1 MAKFRHILAG
11 STGLLILV
19 LGLLSCKKE
28 EISFN
33 QHIRPIL
40 NENCLTCHGGVR
52 QLSDFSLL
60 FPETAYAPA
69 ESGKRPIVPGNHKKS
84 EMYRRLVHADP
95 GERMPQDAPPLSDQE
110 IKLIADWIDQGAQWE
125 DHWAYLPP
133 RLPQVPSLNSSWP
146 KSDMDRFVLQKLQE
160 AGLDPEAQAL
170 PATLARRVS
179 LDLTGLPPSGKIL
192 EQYLK
197 EPTAA
202 LYEALVDSLLA
213 SEHYG
218 ERWASMWLD
227 LARYADSNGY
237 EADNHRNI
245 WRFRDWVIQA
255 FNSDMPF
262 DQFTVEQLAGDL
274 LPDPTPQQLIATAFH
289 RNSMT
294 NTEGGTIDEEFRLAS
309 VMDRL
314 NTTFEVWQS
323 TSIACVQCHS
333 HPYDPFKHEEYY
345 NLMAYFNNTQDA
357 DLSSMAPGLATW
369 EPVDAQRIEQIVTF
383 IDRMR
388 EPETDKNLT
397 QNPTHNQS
405 LGDKF
410 KMALFPTL
418 IPQLCDDFQH
428 VQINTD
434 GSVNN
439 QVINL
444 SEGLNRRLYF
454 TFNNIDLEDLQA
466 INYHFATRGTDARIK
481 VYLDQLDGLLLQQVD
496 FPYTTLHAE
505 HVWEQTFTRES
516 FKLRNQ
522 IPEGKHH
529 LVFELINTTAK
540 APDGLVTI
548 KEILLEFEEPPSKQ
562 LRDYQNEL
570 LELKTKADL
579 TPIMK
584 AKTAGFTRITQVF
597 DRGSWLTPIDTV
609 APQLP
614 ATLSGGTAIGGD
626 RLALAQWLTSPDNPL
641 TARVMVNRL
650 WEQLFG
656 TGIVLT
662 VEEFGTQAEPASHS
676 ELLDFLA
683 LRLMNEHQWSIKS
696 FLKEI
701 LMTASYQQS
710 SRVTEQKLQIDP
722 YNRLLSR
729 GARFRLTAEQI
740 RDQALT
746 VSGLLDGT
754 IGGRSVMPPQP
765 QGIWQVIYNA
775 QQWETKPEDKYRR
788 GLYTY
793 WKRTSPYPSMV
804 SFDSPSREFCVS
816 RRIRTNTPLQA
827 LVTLNDPVYV
837 EAAAALAQR
846 IKPLEHDLE
855 AAIRQGY
862 QLALVGEPSQE
873 TVSILKQLYAEA
885 AEDFG
890 TAIQPVTWRPG
901 ERIDDPMMVVAN
913 AILNL
918 DGFIMKE

>member
-11 STGLLILV
+11 STGILILV
-19 LGLLSCKKE
+19 LGFLSCKKE

-40 NENCLTCHGGVR
+40 NENCLACHGGVR
-52 QLSDFSLL
+52 QLGDFSLL

-69 ESGKRPIVPGNHKKS
+69 ESGKRPIVPGSHKKS
-84 EMYRRLVHADP
+84 EMYQRLVHTDP
-95 GERMPQDAPPLSDQE
+95 GERMPQDAPPLNDQE
-110 IKLIADWIDQGAQWE
+110 IKLIAEWIDQGAQWE
-125 DHWAYLPP
+125 DHWAYVPP
-133 RLPQVPSLNSSWP
+133 GLPQVPSLNSSWP
-146 KSDMDRFVLQKLQE
+146 QSDMDRFVLQKLQE
-160 AGLDPEAQAL
+160 AGLDPEVQAL

-179 LDLTGLPPSGKIL
+179 LDLTGLPPSGKML
-192 EQYLK
+192 AQYLE
-197 EPTAA
+197 EPTATH
-202 LYEALVDSLLA
+202 YEALVDSLLA

-274 LPDPTPQQLIATAFH
+274 LPDPTRQQLIATAFH

-357 DLSSMAPGLATW
+357 DLSSLAPGLATW
-369 EPVDAQRIEQIVTF
+369 EPVDAQRIEQIVAF

-388 EPETDKNLT
+388 QPEIDKNLT
-397 QNPTHNQS
+397 QNQS

-410 KMALFPTL
+410 KEALFPTL

-454 TFNNIDLEDLQA
+454 TFNNIELEGLQA
-466 INYHFATRGTDARIK
+466 INYYYATRGTDARIK

-496 FPYTTLHAE
+496 FPYTTRQAE

-522 IPEGKHH
+522 IPTGKHH

-570 LELKTKADL
+570 WELRTKADL

-584 AKTAGFTRITQVF
+584 AKTPGFTRITQVF
-597 DRGSWLTPIDTV
+597 DRGSWLTPTDTV
-609 APQLP
+609 TSQLP
-614 ATLSGGTAIGGD
+614 ATLSRGTAIGGD
-626 RLALAQWLTSPDNPL
+626 RLALAQWLTGPDNPL

-662 VEEFGTQAEPASHS
+662 VEDFGTQAEPASHS
-676 ELLDFLA
+676 GLLDFLA

-710 SRVTEQKLQIDP
+710 SRVTEKKLQIDP

-740 RDQALT
+740 RDQALA

-846 IKPLEHDLE
+846 LKPLEQDLE

-873 TVSILKQLYAEA
+873 TIDILKQLYTEA
-885 AEDFG
+885 AEELG